1 MAKYEL
7 LVGSHVISGEP
18 LEVVQAPAVVESD
31 RDLVAAFGSEKF
43 KLVEGSDEKPVA
55 KKGAKAE

>member
-7 LVGSHVISGEP
+7 LTGSHVIENQPVAFAVAGD
-18 LEVVQAPAVVESD
+18 VVGSD
-31 RDLVAAFGSEKF
+31 RDLVAIFGEQKF
-43 KLVEGSDEKPVA
+43 KLVEGDKKPEA

>member
-7 LVGSHVISGEP
+7 LEGSHVVQNEP
-18 LEVVQAPAVVESD
+18 LVFASKGEVVESD
-31 RDLVAAFGSEKF
+31 RDLVAIFGEQKF
-43 KLVEGSDEKPVA
+43 KLVEGDKKPEP

>member
-7 LVGSHVISGEP
+7 LEGSHLVSDTPMVVASKGE
-18 LEVVQAPAVVESD
+18 VVESD
-31 RDLVAAFGSEKF
+31 RDLVAIFGEQKF
-43 KLVEGSDEKPVA
+43 KLVEGDKKPEA